1 MSRRIPSLLTAA
13 AAAALLVPAGAE
25 AQRVAH
31 AAEAPRAPKAVM
43 VAATTTA
50 ATTAATAATSAAA
63 DTLRPRPGATPEGA
77 TGVLTFDRESYSYV
91 RDGRR
96 DPFSSLMDN
105 GELRPLISDLHLAV
119 IAYDPNGGASVAV
132 LRDLNTMEQYRVR
145 VGQQLGRMRVAAI
158 DARRITFTIEEFG
171 FSRQETLALSD
182 TTTPRTQQ

>member
-1 MSRRIPSLLTAA
+1 MIPRIPSLLTAA
-13 AAAALLVPAGAE
+13 AAVALLAPASAA

-31 AAEAPRAPKAVM
+31 AAEAP
-43 VAATTTA
+43 TTTA
-50 ATTAATAATSAAA
+50 AAKA

-77 TGVLTFDRESYSYV
+77 TGVLTFDRESYSYA

-96 DPFSSLMDN
+96 DPFSSLLDN
-105 GELRPLISDLHLAV
+105 GELRPLISDLSLAV
-119 IAYDPNGGASVAV
+119 VAYDPNGGSVAV
-132 LRDLNTMEQYRVR
+132 LRDLNTKEQYRVR

>member
-1 MSRRIPSLLTAA
+1 MIRRIPSLLTAA
-13 AAAALLVPAGAE
+13 AAVALLAPASAA

-31 AAEAPRAPKAVM
+31 AAEAP
-43 VAATTTA
+43 
-50 ATTAATAATSAAA
+50 ATTAAAAPAAAAKA
-63 DTLRPRPGATPEGA
+63 DTLRPRPRATPEGA
-77 TGVLTFDRESYSYV
+77 TRVLTVDRESYSYA

-96 DPFSSLMDN
+96 DPFSSLLDN
-105 GELRPLISDLHLAV
+105 GELRPLISDLSLAV
-119 IAYDPNGGASVAV
+119 VAYDPNGGSVAV
-132 LRDLNTMEQYRVR
+132 LRDLNTKEQYRVR